1 MMLVVDKV
9 FDSFDTD
16 GSGLLCYHELIL
28 RVRRENIVQ
37 DTLQQLV
44 HFDGSSAD
52 ELKKE
57 LKVIFV
63 GEEGVDEGGV
73 QKEFMH
79 VVTREVRARARRGT
93 VRTRDE

>member
-1 MMLVVDKV
+1 MHSAILGGVHPVNP
-9 FDSFDTD
+9 
-16 GSGLLCYHELIL
+16 YLIL

>member
-1 MMLVVDKV
+1 MHSAILGGVHLVNP
-9 FDSFDTD
+9 
-16 GSGLLCYHELIL
+16 YLIL

-57 LKVIFV
+57 LKVRAPS
-63 GEEGVDEGGV
+63 GRAART
-73 QKEFMH
+73 
-79 VVTREVRARARRGT
+79 VVARARHDSPAR
-93 VRTRDE
+93 VSVCCSARAVFPRRR

>member
-1 MMLVVDKV
+1 MHSAILGGVHLVNP
-9 FDSFDTD
+9 
-16 GSGLLCYHELIL
+16 YLIL

-93 VRTRDE
+93 ARTRDE

>member
-1 MMLVVDKV
+1 M
-9 FDSFDTD
+9 
-16 GSGLLCYHELIL
+16 
-28 RVRRENIVQ
+28 RRENIVQ